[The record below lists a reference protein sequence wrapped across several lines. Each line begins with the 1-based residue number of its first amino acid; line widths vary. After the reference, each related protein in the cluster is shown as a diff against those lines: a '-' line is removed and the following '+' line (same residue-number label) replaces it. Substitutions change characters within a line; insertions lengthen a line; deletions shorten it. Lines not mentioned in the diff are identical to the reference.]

1 MMHARNTHQDCE
13 ATVIKANRKHQIIL
27 NLEVKRIEMEKK
39 MRERYFCFEMSLTR
53 ARRLKIVDRQ
63 KSLGIYRPQ
72 TVDGKEKR
80 KGTLQATSFFFTA
93 QPVAM
98 ETNIKLPSLFQD
110 SQTCPRLPT
119 RLSENS
125 KMLQFLTHKKKNKL
139 IMDKEKTKS
148 FPKQTMRAR
157 DKETGNNQF
166 KAQFLMKQGSQKL
179 DGSIVDYQER
189 GNEVNQGETCSSNHQ
204 NEFVKQLDALS
215 LIREDDEHDRTEGG
229 VSSEDKAKESKQ
241 NNASF
246 EDSNSVQRTARE
258 TQVTEISMA
267 MAKSENTVKILPL
280 IEPIYPENTSTRAQI
295 SSLTTVQELQTW
307 RKSFKTFSGFDPC
320 HNLQG
325 LTRTKSATV
334 YRKDNE
340 VYSFKVRPQTAFS
353 KLTIFPTGENLT

>member
-1 MMHARNTHQDCE
+1 MKNARNTHQDCE
-13 ATVIKANRKHQIIL
+13 ATVIKSNRKHQIIL

-39 MRERYFCFEMSLTR
+39 MRERYFCFEMSLIR
-53 ARRLKIVDRQ
+53 ARRLKIVNRQ

-110 SQTCPRLPT
+110 SQTCTRLPT
-119 RLSENS
+119 KLSENS

-157 DKETGNNQF
+157 DKEMGNNQF
-166 KAQFLMKQGSQKL
+166 KAQLKQGSQKL
-179 DGSIVDYQER
+179 DGGKVDYQE
-189 GNEVNQGETCSSNHQ
+189 GNEVNQGETYSSNHQ
-204 NEFVKQLDALS
+204 DEFVKQLDTLS
-215 LIREDDEHDRTEGG
+215 LISKDDEHDRTEGG
-229 VSSEDKAKESKQ
+229 VTSEDKAKESKQ

-246 EDSNSVQRTARE
+246 KDSNSVQRTARGS
-258 TQVTEISMA
+258 QVTEISMA

-280 IEPIYPENTSTRAQI
+280 IDPICPENTSTRTQI

-307 RKSFKTFSGFDPC
+307 RKSFKTFCFDPC
-320 HNLQG
+320 DNFKG

-334 YRKDNE
+334 YRKNNE
-340 VYSFKVRPQTAFS
+340 LYSFKVRPQTAFS
-353 KLTIFPTGENLT
+353 KLTIFSTEENLT

>member
-39 MRERYFCFEMSLTR
+39 MRERYFCFEMSLIR

-80 KGTLQATSFFFTA
+80 KGTLQATSVFFTA

-110 SQTCPRLPT
+110 SQTCPKLPT
-119 RLSENS
+119 KLSENS
-125 KMLQFLTHKKKNKL
+125 KMLQFLTHKKKTKL

-157 DKETGNNQF
+157 DKGTGNNQF

-179 DGSIVDYQER
+179 DGSKVDYQER
-189 GNEVNQGETCSSNHQ
+189 GNEVNQGDTYSSNHQ
-204 NEFVKQLDALS
+204 DEFVKQLDALR
-215 LIREDDEHDRTEGG
+215 LISKDDEHDRTEG

-241 NNASF
+241 NNACF
-246 EDSNSVQRTARE
+246 DDSNSVQRTARE
-258 TQVTEISMA
+258 SQVTEISMA
-267 MAKSENTVKILPL
+267 MPKSENTVKILPL
-280 IEPIYPENTSTRAQI
+280 IDPICPENTSTRAQI

-307 RKSFKTFSGFDPC
+307 RKSFKTFCFDPC
-320 HNLQG
+320 DNLKG
-325 LTRTKSATV
+325 ITRTKSATV